1 MTVEAFM
8 EEANV
13 MKTLQHDK
21 LVRLYAVVTKMEP
34 IYIITE
40 YMANGEWAQFCVSV
54 SATPRG
60 SGEVVKL
67 LAGQQAVEDSNVWP
81 RVTPTTILQDWVP
94 S

>member
-1 MTVEAFM
+1 MPSNENKSLYHSIHVSCVGSAYYLNATKVAVKTLKPGTMTVEAFM

-40 YMANGEWAQFCVSV
+40 YMSNGE
-54 SATPRG
+54 
-60 SGEVVKL
+60 
-67 LAGQQAVEDSNVWP
+67 
-81 RVTPTTILQDWVP
+81 
-94 S
+94 